1 MISRIT
7 FCSAQ
12 ALVTRAWRLG
22 PMPGSFSSSSGLSSM
37 MSKTRTPKACTRVW
51 AKWGPMPLTM
61 PEPR

>member
-12 ALVTRAWRLG
+12 APVTRAWRLG
-22 PMPGSFSSSSGLSSM
+22 PMPGSFSSSSGLSSIT
-37 MSKTRTPKACTRVW
+37 SKTRSPKAWTSLR